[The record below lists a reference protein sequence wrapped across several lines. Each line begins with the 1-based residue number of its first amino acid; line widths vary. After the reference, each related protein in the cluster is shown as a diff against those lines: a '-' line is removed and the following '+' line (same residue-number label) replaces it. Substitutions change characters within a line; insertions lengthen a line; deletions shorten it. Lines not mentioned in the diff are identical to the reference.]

1 MIISCCLLL
10 LGVFASFCSRDFR
23 CAVKQLLYALSHFFL
38 STQSTMSL
46 PLSTAFIMSHN
57 IEYAVSSLTL
67 NSKEFLI
74 SLFISALAN

>member
-1 MIISCCLLL
+1 
-10 LGVFASFCSRDFR
+10 
-23 CAVKQLLYALSHFFL
+23 LYALSHFFL